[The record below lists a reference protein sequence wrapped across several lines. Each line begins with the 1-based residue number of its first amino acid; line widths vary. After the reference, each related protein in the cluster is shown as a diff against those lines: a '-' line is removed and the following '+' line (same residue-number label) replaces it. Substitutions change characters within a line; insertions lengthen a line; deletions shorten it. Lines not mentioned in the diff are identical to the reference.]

1 MKIIRGLFLSIIAIF
16 RKIYKWIDRRIVT
29 PITKF
34 ILLITDKLSG
44 RTGKFERW
52 VTRKSTLVFIS
63 LILALAV
70 FMYVDNESNILIDS
84 SAEVLYDQDVEV
96 TYNAEAYVIEGL
108 PDKVD
113 VTLIGRKVDLYLA
126 KQLSTGKVGADLS
139 GLGEGVHKVTLNYES
154 PIGSVSYKMDP
165 STVNITIY
173 QKVSKTMNLTTDI
186 INKDKLDSK
195 LSISGVTLDQTEVII
210 KGAEHTLD
218 KVANV
223 KALVDV
229 GKIIDPK
236 VGVSTLED
244 VKLVAYDSEGNVVD
258 VEIVPN
264 DVTASVSIESP
275 SKEVSVKVVP
285 TGDVEFGKAIDS
297 ISCDVTKLT
306 VYGDRTVLEEL
317 DYIPIYVD
325 VSGLGSDKE
334 YKQVL
339 SKPNGISQMSETTA
353 VVNIKLDTEISV
365 EIPDVYIVPINLD
378 SNYKAGAIG
387 ENSSKTTV
395 IVKGTQNVLKSIDS
409 SNIKAT
415 VDLSGYSEGDYEVP
429 VEVSGDDVK
438 AKYTAKSTKI
448 SVRITQK

>member
-429 VEVSGDDVK
+429 VEVTGDDVK